1 MLVDK
6 AAVHAVQ
13 AKRQLPSQTWQT
25 HLGLP
30 LRFEQ
35 KRGFSNSQVVH
46 AECPLQPEV

>member
-13 AKRQLPSQTWQT
+13 TKPQLPSQQWHTY
-25 HLGLP
+25 LGLL